1 MDVHL
6 TPDLALKLDRL
17 AAETGRAKDELVQDV
32 MAGYFEELAQVR
44 QMLDSRYD
52 DVESGRVKPLDGE
65 TFFESLRHREEDLL
79 RRRSPR

>member
-6 TPDLALKLDRL
+6 TPDLAVKLDRL

-65 TFFESLRHREEDLL
+65 TFFESLRQREEDLL

>member
-6 TPDLALKLDRL
+6 TPDLAVKLDRL

-52 DVESGRVKPLDGE
+52 DVENGRVKPLDGE
-65 TFFESLRHREEDLL
+65 AFFQSLRQREEDLL
-79 RRRSPR
+79 RRRTPR